1 MSEEDDHRVQIKF
14 LEEYAKNRIDRHI
27 PHLMFGA
34 RSFVRATGRILLN
47 HIEKEHSSSTELV
60 EKLRM
65 ILEIAENGDE
75 NGPHNG
81 NSQEQSID

>member
-1 MSEEDDHRVQIKF
+1 MSSEGDHRNQVKF
-14 LEEYAKNRIDRHI
+14 LEEYAKNRVDRHI

-47 HIEKEHSSSTELV
+47 HIEEEHSTATDLI
-60 EKLRM
+60 EKLRT

-75 NGPHNG
+75 DGSYNG
-81 NSQEQSID
+81 NSQK